1 MKRIAF
7 FSLLFIFS
15 CNSALLAKIDLV
27 TLPERDKVQLTIYNS
42 ADLTLIREKR
52 TLTLKKGKNNLQ
64 FSWANTLIDPTSLEL
79 FPLKQVDKIDV
90 LDLTYPARIKDLGLW
105 HIKSGI
111 SGDIPIEIYFFTSGI
126 SWRAYYLATL
136 SEDEKRMKLN
146 GYVRVSNNSGEDYE
160 NAEVRLIVGKIHL
173 LDRIAQLARRY
184 PPYGRPGVYPREE
197 KEKLAMDYSRSKKVI
212 LKAAAMKSK
221 EIKKEGLSEYFLY
234 TIEGT
239 ENIPNG
245 WSKRLPSFQQDSIP
259 VINLYKYEEQRY
271 GKNVI
276 RFLSF
281 INGKKHNLG
290 KEPLPGGLVKV
301 FRNLDQ
307 KNHLSYVGAD
317 NSKYIPIDEEVE
329 LNLGKAREII
339 VEPKLMEYRTTNYI
353 FRGSRGVVS
362 GNISGWDEE
371 KTYRLKVSNH
381 RCLPVKV
388 ELRRNFPHQYW
399 KLTRKGEFGKFEKV
413 DLDTVKFTLE
423 IAPHSTKT
431 FTYKLILHQGDRQQK

>member
-1 MKRIAF
+1 MKRIAL

-27 TLPERDKVQLTIYNS
+27 TLPERDRVQLTIYNS

-79 FPLKQVDKIDV
+79 FPLKQAGKIDV

-111 SGDIPIEIYFFTSGI
+111 SGDIPIEISFFTSGI

-184 PPYGRPGVYPREE
+184 PPYGRPGVYPPVSGMREE
-197 KEKLAMDYSRSKKVI
+197 
-212 LKAAAMKSK
+212 LKGKYRMAKRALVSDESAMKPK

-317 NSKYIPIDEEVE
+317 NTRYIPIDEDVE
-329 LNLGKAREII
+329 LNCPGFKMWLQVGT
-339 VEPKLMEYRTTNYI
+339 PKPPY
-353 FRGSRGVVS
+353 F
-362 GNISGWDEE
+362 
-371 KTYRLKVSNH
+371 
-381 RCLPVKV
+381 LP
-388 ELRRNFPHQYW
+388 L
-399 KLTRKGEFGKFEKV
+399 
-413 DLDTVKFTLE
+413 
-423 IAPHSTKT
+423 S
-431 FTYKLILHQGDRQQK
+431 